1 MANTIKIF
9 NQSGNTAVDSAAVFA
24 YEYSSGGKED
34 WHLPSI
40 DELQKLYD
48 NRNAALTSGFFND
61 FHWSSSETSAKQA
74 RAKHFGNGGTSNRDK
89 NNTTNA
95 LWLSYGVRPV
105 RTFAASLPLTV
116 TYDSQSGSAVS
127 AGSTTTGGTLV
138 SLPTTSREGYTFN
151 GWFTAASGGSQVT
164 TSSPHGRTAS
174 FTLHAQWTISTYAVS
189 FNGNGSTGGS
199 VPVDQTKT
207 HGIDVSVASNSGS
220 LVKTGYTFGGWN
232 TAGDGSG
239 ISYAEGASYEVDEAV
254 TLYAK
259 WTANSLTVTYDSQG
273 GSSVSDGSTT
283 SGGVIASAPV
293 APTRTGYVFTGW
305 FAASTGGSAISFPY
319 THGRTADFT
328 LYAQWS
334 VNTYVVSFDGNGPTG
349 GSVPAN
355 QTKTHGIDIA
365 VASNSGSLVKT
376 GYTFGGW
383 NTHADG
389 SGTSFLEGATY
400 GVDGS
405 LSLLAVWVGDALTV
419 TYDSDPGSAVSD
431 GSTTSGGVIAS
442 APVAPTRTGY
452 VFTGWFAASTGGSA
466 ITFPHTHGQSAS
478 FTLYARWSQASLHG
492 IGSVSKIG
500 TITTTAN
507 VGNTFAV
514 DTESSSVSLRYPANG
529 LPANTVIDVYLV
541 NDLSRAR
548 SLVAPAGGFVVS
560 LVVAWLAADG
570 SVPLMASGKPLS
582 MTIANDTIKA
592 GAKTY
597 AIVGGEV
604 TLLGTASVNGSVTIS
619 ITEDPEIVIVN
630 PVVVSQPSAAQPSS
644 VQPSV
649 SRPASIARGN
659 PVKVVESLPQ
669 IPGST
674 SKIAAI
680 LNTVAGKLPPKPTVF
695 APKIPSNGQIAR
707 IAFTPIQIKAPPA
720 NAPVAPLGARIFPI
734 GAKIEHSRVTP
745 TAPVS
750 RVAAGE
756 SKATFG
762 GQTINTEMSKAA
774 NGPAILSAGPATIA
788 LAGFA
793 DEPAASRDNTGG
805 STGLTASSSTPLEIA
820 TGSFIALTPVQV
832 WLFSTP
838 LLLAE
843 TAVDENGNF
852 AAAISLPSSIP
863 AGNHTLQIQGF
874 VYAAGGAAEVTANI
888 GVSIAAAA
896 VGTRWS
902 GTFPMYV
909 ASIMPSVKSQWTKF
923 VSAQNST
930 VFICAVTP
938 VKPERNSKANIRL
951 YENRLIAMTTML
963 KYNGCASVETLAPSR
978 AKKSSV
984 ANRTWTV
991 VVQSQATTVA
1001 LRWVHDFSTYASTI
1015 NPAQKATW
1023 TALST
1028 DFAGQKIQCVI
1039 TGSEPIRNSLANAR
1053 IFANRNENMKAY
1065 LLKNGCSEVQIN
1077 KPISAKTKLASRTKW
1092 KVEASLIS

>member
-1 MANTIKIF
+1 
-9 NQSGNTAVDSAAVFA
+9 
-24 YEYSSGGKED
+24 
-34 WHLPSI
+34 
-40 DELQKLYD
+40 
-48 NRNAALTSGFFND
+48 
-61 FHWSSSETSAKQA
+61 
-74 RAKHFGNGGTSNRDK
+74 
-89 NNTTNA
+89 
-95 LWLSYGVRPV
+95 
-105 RTFAASLPLTV
+105 
-116 TYDSQSGSAVS
+116 
-127 AGSTTTGGTLV
+127 
-138 SLPTTSREGYTFN
+138 
-151 GWFTAASGGSQVT
+151 
-164 TSSPHGRTAS
+164 
-174 FTLHAQWTISTYAVS
+174 
-189 FNGNGSTGGS
+189 
-199 VPVDQTKT
+199 
-207 HGIDVSVASNSGS
+207 
-220 LVKTGYTFGGWN
+220 
-232 TAGDGSG
+232 
-239 ISYAEGASYEVDEAV
+239 
-254 TLYAK
+254 
-259 WTANSLTVTYDSQG
+259 
-273 GSSVSDGSTT
+273 
-283 SGGVIASAPV
+283 
-293 APTRTGYVFTGW
+293 
-305 FAASTGGSAISFPY
+305 
-319 THGRTADFT
+319 
-328 LYAQWS
+328 
-334 VNTYVVSFDGNGPTG
+334 
-349 GSVPAN
+349 
-355 QTKTHGIDIA
+355 
-365 VASNSGSLVKT
+365 
-376 GYTFGGW
+376 
-383 NTHADG
+383 
-389 SGTSFLEGATY
+389 
-400 GVDGS
+400 
-405 LSLLAVWVGDALTV
+405 
-419 TYDSDPGSAVSD
+419 
-431 GSTTSGGVIAS
+431 
-442 APVAPTRTGY
+442 
-452 VFTGWFAASTGGSA
+452 
-466 ITFPHTHGQSAS
+466 
-478 FTLYARWSQASLHG
+478 
-492 IGSVSKIG
+492 
-500 TITTTAN
+500 
-507 VGNTFAV
+507 
-514 DTESSSVSLRYPANG
+514 
-529 LPANTVIDVYLV
+529 
-541 NDLSRAR
+541 
-548 SLVAPAGGFVVS
+548 
-560 LVVAWLAADG
+560 
-570 SVPLMASGKPLS
+570 
-582 MTIANDTIKA
+582 
-592 GAKTY
+592 
-597 AIVGGEV
+597 
-604 TLLGTASVNGSVTIS
+604 
-619 ITEDPEIVIVN
+619 
-630 PVVVSQPSAAQPSS
+630 
-644 VQPSV
+644 
-649 SRPASIARGN
+649 
-659 PVKVVESLPQ
+659 VESLPQ

-745 TAPVS
+745 TTPVS

-762 GQTINTEMSKAA
+762 GQTINTEMSRAA

>member
-1 MANTIKIF
+1 
-9 NQSGNTAVDSAAVFA
+9 
-24 YEYSSGGKED
+24 
-34 WHLPSI
+34 
-40 DELQKLYD
+40 
-48 NRNAALTSGFFND
+48 
-61 FHWSSSETSAKQA
+61 
-74 RAKHFGNGGTSNRDK
+74 
-89 NNTTNA
+89 
-95 LWLSYGVRPV
+95 
-105 RTFAASLPLTV
+105 
-116 TYDSQSGSAVS
+116 
-127 AGSTTTGGTLV
+127 
-138 SLPTTSREGYTFN
+138 
-151 GWFTAASGGSQVT
+151 
-164 TSSPHGRTAS
+164 
-174 FTLHAQWTISTYAVS
+174 
-189 FNGNGSTGGS
+189 
-199 VPVDQTKT
+199 
-207 HGIDVSVASNSGS
+207 
-220 LVKTGYTFGGWN
+220 
-232 TAGDGSG
+232 
-239 ISYAEGASYEVDEAV
+239 
-254 TLYAK
+254 
-259 WTANSLTVTYDSQG
+259 
-273 GSSVSDGSTT
+273 
-283 SGGVIASAPV
+283 
-293 APTRTGYVFTGW
+293 
-305 FAASTGGSAISFPY
+305 
-319 THGRTADFT
+319 
-328 LYAQWS
+328 
-334 VNTYVVSFDGNGPTG
+334 
-349 GSVPAN
+349 
-355 QTKTHGIDIA
+355 
-365 VASNSGSLVKT
+365 
-376 GYTFGGW
+376 
-383 NTHADG
+383 
-389 SGTSFLEGATY
+389 
-400 GVDGS
+400 
-405 LSLLAVWVGDALTV
+405 
-419 TYDSDPGSAVSD
+419 
-431 GSTTSGGVIAS
+431 
-442 APVAPTRTGY
+442 
-452 VFTGWFAASTGGSA
+452 
-466 ITFPHTHGQSAS
+466 
-478 FTLYARWSQASLHG
+478 
-492 IGSVSKIG
+492 
-500 TITTTAN
+500 
-507 VGNTFAV
+507 
-514 DTESSSVSLRYPANG
+514 
-529 LPANTVIDVYLV
+529 VIDVYLV

-630 PVVVSQPSAAQPSS
+630 PVVVSRPSSAQPSS
-644 VQPSV
+644 AQPS
-649 SRPASIARGN
+649 ASQPSSIGRRN
-659 PVKVVESLPQ
+659 PVTVVELLPQ
-669 IPGST
+669 VPGAT

-695 APKIPSNGQIAR
+695 APKILSNGQIAR

-720 NAPVAPLGARIFPI
+720 NAPVAPLGAKVFPI
-734 GAKIEHSRVTP
+734 GAKIEQSQVTP

-762 GQTINTEMSKAA
+762 GQTIETEMSRSA
-774 NGPAILSAGPATIA
+774 NGPAVLSAGPATIA

-793 DEPAASRDNTGG
+793 DEPAASSSNSGG

-820 TGSFIALTPVQV
+820 TGSFIASTPVQV

-888 GVSIAAAA
+888 GVSIASAA

-909 ASIMPSVKSQWTKF
+909 ASITPSVKSQWTKF
-923 VSAQNST
+923 ISAQNST
-930 VFICAVTP
+930 AFTCAVTP

-963 KYNGCASVETLAPSR
+963 KYNGCVSVETLAPGT

-991 VVQSQATTVA
+991 VVQSQASTVA
-1001 LRWVHDFSTYASTI
+1001 FRWVHDFSTYASTI

-1028 DFAGQKIQCVI
+1028 DFAGQKLQCVI

-1053 IFANRNENMKAY
+1053 IFANRNKNMKAY

-1077 KPISAKTKLASRTKW
+1077 KAMSAKTKLASRTKW
-1092 KVEASLIS
+1092 RVEASVVG